1 MELINLTNPEN
12 VIPSHGDHAKTIPG
26 MHVAEEMGYKK
37 GYNVHLLSN
46 GESIRVA

>member
-1 MELINLTNPEN
+1 MELIKLTNPEN

-46 GESIRVA
+46 GQSVELA

>member
-1 MELINLTNPEN
+1 
-12 VIPSHGDHAKTIPG
+12 

-46 GESIRVA
+46 GESIRVAWGMIF